1 MLDLFAGS
9 CTTAD
14 AVMDINRIDCKTRK
28 HIMVQMPEACGDKSE
43 AYKAGYKTIADIG
56 KERIWRVIRN
66 IEKQKEGKLD
76 LVENKQ
82 DLGLKVFKL
91 QKSNFKIWYNYVIEN
106 GEDLAR
112 QLDSFKYPVEDDS
125 NTENISAD

>member
-1 MLDLFAGS
+1 
-9 CTTAD
+9 
-14 AVMDINRIDCKTRK
+14 
-28 HIMVQMPEACGDKSE
+28 MPEACGDKSE

>member
-1 MLDLFAGS
+1 
-9 CTTAD
+9 
-14 AVMDINRIDCKTRK
+14 
-28 HIMVQMPEACGDKSE
+28 MVQMPEACGDKSE